1 MSNSQDRY
9 LPMFSSEAMREI
21 ESDVVDQFD
30 KGLVKTG
37 VCIVNN
43 ASSTGKY
50 FTVGLHLLGMEEFIF
65 EGSEEVMSKVSS
77 VIDLAL
83 EQDLLPSE
91 VTDAIEDLG
100 LNWFEVESEE
110 FLYGVGLYYR
120 FWLESKNLET
130 PRFLEVYQHDTEK

>member
-1 MSNSQDRY
+1 MTNSQDRY

-21 ESDVVDQFD
+21 ESDIVDQFD

-37 VCIVNN
+37 VCVVNN

-50 FTVGLHLLGMEEFIF
+50 FTVGLHLLGIEEFVF

-77 VIDLAL
+77 VIDLVL

-91 VTDAIEDLG
+91 ITDVIEDLG
-100 LNWFEVESEE
+100 LNWLEVESEE

-120 FWLESKNLET
+120 FWLESKSLQT
-130 PRFLEVYQHDTEK
+130 PRFLEVYQRDFEN

>member
-1 MSNSQDRY
+1 MSKSQDRY

-21 ESDVVDQFD
+21 ESDIVDQFD

-43 ASSTGKY
+43 TNNAGKY

-65 EGSEEVMSKVSS
+65 DGESEVTSKIAS

-100 LNWFEVESEE
+100 LDWLEVESEE

-120 FWLESKNLET
+120 FWLNTKNLET
-130 PRFLEVYQHDTEK
+130 PRFLEVYQRDSEN

>member
-1 MSNSQDRY
+1 MAKSQDRH
-9 LPMFSSEAMREI
+9 LPMLSSEVMREI
-21 ESDVVDQFD
+21 ESDIVDQFD
-30 KGLVKTG
+30 KGLAKTG

-43 ASSTGKY
+43 ANNTDKY
-50 FTVGLHLLGMEEFIF
+50 FTVGLHLIGMEEFIF
-65 EGSEEVMSKVSS
+65 EGSEEVTSKIAS

-91 VTDAIEDLG
+91 VTDVIEDLG

-130 PRFLEVYQHDTEK
+130 PRFLEVYQYDPKN